1 MFDRILVPLDGSPLA
16 EAVLGHV
23 RALLFRKDA
32 EVVLV
37 QVVPVLPAFE
47 GGVTGA
53 PQAMSALQDQAETYL
68 GATKEKLA
76 SQGAR
81 VRSLV
86 RVGFPAETILEIAD
100 KEKASLIVLS
110 THGRT
115 GLVRWIFGSVA
126 EKVIRASSAPVLVMR
141 SFHRDPAGKPVFTG
155 PEEVRFRKMLV
166 CVDGSDISLE
176 VVPPAAELAGIFGS
190 HVILLN
196 VLDDHLAY
204 GPPVPQLNRA
214 YERFREAG
222 VTVEPTLKKGDA
234 ASEILDACAEQ
245 GADLVAMT
253 THGRGGI
260 RRWALGSVVEKVL
273 RSATVPLL
281 VVRSGR
287 PVR

>member
-1 MFDRILVPLDGSPLA
+1 MFERILVPLDGSPMA
-16 EAVLGHV
+16 EAVLRHI
-23 RALLFRKDA
+23 RMLLLRKDA

-47 GGVTGA
+47 GGLGGS
-53 PQAMSALQDQAETYL
+53 PQALAALQDQAETYL
-68 GATKEKLA
+68 GAIREKLA

-86 RVGFPAETILEIAD
+86 RVGFPAETIIEIAG

-115 GLVRWIFGSVA
+115 GLVRWVMGSVA
-126 EKVIRASSAPVLVMR
+126 EKVIRASSGPVLVVR
-141 SFHRDPAGKPVFTG
+141 SFLRDPAGRSVPSG
-155 PEEVRFRKMLV
+155 PEEIRFKKMLV
-166 CVDGSDISLE
+166 CVDGSDLSLE

-190 HVILLN
+190 QVYLLN
-196 VLDDHLAY
+196 VLEDHLAY

-222 VTVEPTLKKGDA
+222 VKVEPTLKKGDP
-234 ASEILDACAEQ
+234 ASEILDACSEL
-245 GADLVAMT
+245 GADLIAMT

-260 RRWALGSVVEKVL
+260 KRWALGSVVERVL
-273 RSATVPLL
+273 RSAAVPLL